1 MDSDRRDH
9 PSRGR
14 SGSGL
19 TARPLPPVVGAQAVL
34 ETDEAKVCV
43 CARGVLRHDTGD
55 GTVCR
60 CRDTAIRNAPG
71 TRSNTAER
79 TEGADAFGAV
89 GHSAELWCCCVC
101 AGCVVDRCVGHSS
114 RHTTRPAPNITMSC
128 LAKSIVCGTPLTQ
141 CSPAVD
147 HGGRNHKGLVFG
159 RTLSQTLSPVWLT
172 ADTVFSDA
180 VRVLCACPGRLPP
193 SFGAQAVPEIDE
205 AKACAR
211 AFAEEFA
218 HFLCRC
224 L

>member
-19 TARPLPPVVGAQAVL
+19 TARPLPLVVGAQAVL

-89 GHSAELWCCCVC
+89 GHSAEPWCCCVC
-101 AGCVVDRCVGHSS
+101 RVHCGSLRWAQQPAHHKASAEHYNVLSGEGH
-114 RHTTRPAPNITMSC
+114 
-128 LAKSIVCGTPLTQ
+128 
-141 CSPAVD
+141 
-147 HGGRNHKGLVFG
+147 
-159 RTLSQTLSPVWLT
+159 
-172 ADTVFSDA
+172 
-180 VRVLCACPGRLPP
+180 RV
-193 SFGAQAVPEIDE
+193 
-205 AKACAR
+205 
-211 AFAEEFA
+211 
-218 HFLCRC
+218 
-224 L
+224 

>member
-89 GHSAELWCCCVC
+89 GHSAELWCSCVC

-128 LAKSIVCGTPLTQ
+128 LEKDIVSNTPPTHCSSTGLVSGA
-141 CSPAVD
+141 SPAVVRRA
-147 HGGRNHKGLVFG
+147 GCAGNRRSQGVCASVRRSPTHKHRHKTGV
-159 RTLSQTLSPVWLT
+159 V
-172 ADTVFSDA
+172 
-180 VRVLCACPGRLPP
+180 CPTPTQHRR
-193 SFGAQAVPEIDE
+193 
-205 AKACAR
+205 K
-211 AFAEEFA
+211 
-218 HFLCRC
+218 
-224 L
+224 